1 MARQFTGIWP
11 GVAILAAAL
20 CSAPHAPAQ
29 EESSGVRVLPSRR
42 FYPPASGSE
51 DTAAPQGPVRVMAKR
66 TSENG
71 TAPAAA
77 TPPATQAPT
86 ADAPKPAPAPAQPD
100 APDTPATDAPPSPEM
115 SPPQEGEPAAPADA
129 GEPEP
134 KPADP
139 AQEPVIPESPPLER
153 FKPLWLSSPFSRNI
167 LPENKPAA
175 EAAEYTLLGIGG
187 LGEKWCALVL
197 DKKSQ
202 PQRRLL
208 LFDDVGDGQDRLVR
222 VTEST
227 SLDQVA
233 AEVVIN
239 GAPYV
244 VRYDITSLKAQV
256 AAPSPGQPQVPAPAI
271 KPAPGQPAIKPPTPP
286 PAPVR
291 VLPRRRY
298 YPAPSNAR

>member
-42 FYPPASGSE
+42 FYPPPSGSE
-51 DTAAPQGPVRVMAKR
+51 DTAAPQGPVGISARRKGD
-66 TSENG
+66 NG

-77 TPPATQAPT
+77 TPTATTTPT
-86 ADAPKPAPAPAQPD
+86 SDTPKPAPAPAQPQ
-100 APDTPATDAPPSPEM
+100 AHDTPAADAPPAPET
-115 SPPQEGEPAAPADA
+115 SPPHDEPAAP

-139 AQEPVIPESPPLER
+139 AQEPVIPEAPSLER

-175 EAAEYTLLGIGG
+175 EAAEFTLLGIGG

-208 LFDDVGDGQDRLVR
+208 LFDDVADGQDRLVR

-244 VRYDITSLKAQV
+244 VRYDIASLKAQA

-286 PAPVR
+286 PSPVR